1 MSTLRLHRVHSKIVI
16 FAIAALF
23 ATACTTSMVS
33 NNTIESTPPTSNLV
47 IYSGRTES
55 FMQPIILAFN
65 DVYPQI
71 TIQLKSGKNSEL
83 AATIIEE
90 RAKPQADIFIS
101 TDMLTHINLSKE
113 GVLAAA
119 PISGSERVPSAYKA
133 ADGTWTSVTARA
145 RVIMY
150 NTTLVD
156 ESDVPNSMFDLTD
169 PKWRGNVVFANSTN
183 GPFQAQVA
191 AMIKLVGKERTATW
205 LRDLVANDTTFFGG
219 AADLRKAVGAG
230 EFAIGVLN
238 HYNFELQ
245 KREATDNNVAAIYPD
260 QGEGEMGV
268 IVNTTAVGQIL
279 NGPNPTAARLFAE
292 FLFSTTAQQIYAD
305 TNYEYPIIPD
315 VPVASGILT
324 PDQFR
329 QADVDMQS
337 VASDVPE
344 ALELMQSV
352 GIP

>member
-1 MSTLRLHRVHSKIVI
+1 MSTIRLGRISTRVITLWLTLTLLVGCSGSIVSSSVAQSSQI
-16 FAIAALF
+16 K
-23 ATACTTSMVS
+23 
-33 NNTIESTPPTSNLV
+33 SNLV

-55 FMQPIILAFN
+55 FMQPIIMAFN
-65 DVYPQI
+65 DIYPDI

-90 RAKPQADIFIS
+90 RANPQADIFIS

-113 GVLAAA
+113 GVLAPL
-119 PISGSERVPSAYKA
+119 PIHGSERVAAEYKA
-133 ADGTWTSVTARA
+133 PDGTWTSVTARA

-150 NTTLVD
+150 NTSLVSAD
-156 ESDVPNSMFDLTD
+156 EVPQSMFELTD
-169 PKWRGNVVFANSTN
+169 PKWRGKVVFANSTN

-191 AMIKLVGKERTATW
+191 AMMELVGRERTEQW

-245 KREATDNNVAAIYPD
+245 KREATDNNVAAVYPD
-260 QGEGEMGV
+260 QGVGEMGV
-268 IVNTTAVGQIL
+268 IVNTTAVGQVL
-279 NGPNPTAARLFAE
+279 NAPNPTAARLFAE

-315 VPVASGILT
+315 IEVASGILS

-329 QADVDMQS
+329 QATVNMQS
-337 VASDVPE
+337 VASDVP
-344 ALELMQSV
+344 AAIELMQGV

>member
-1 MSTLRLHRVHSKIVI
+1 MSTSPIVQVGI
-16 FAIAALF
+16 RTSLIMLVMMFIAGCSGSIVSTN
-23 ATACTTSMVS
+23 TA
-33 NNTIESTPPTSNLV
+33 ETPHIKSNLV
-47 IYSGRTES
+47 IYSGRSES
-55 FMQPIILAFN
+55 FMQPIIIAFN
-65 DVYPQI
+65 DIYPEI

-90 RAKPQADIFIS
+90 RANPQADIFVS

-113 GVLAAA
+113 GVLAPLA
-119 PISGSERVPSAYKA
+119 IKGSERVSAEYKA
-133 ADGTWTSVTARA
+133 TDGSWTSVTARA

-150 NTTLVD
+150 NTSLVSAD
-156 ESDVPNSMFDLTD
+156 EAPQSMFDLTD
-169 PKWRGNVVFANSTN
+169 PKWRGKVVFANSTN

-191 AMIKLVGKERTATW
+191 AMMKLVGHERTEQW

-245 KREATDNNVAAIYPD
+245 KREATDNNVAAVYPD
-260 QGEGEMGV
+260 QGDGEMGV
-268 IVNTTAVGQIL
+268 LVNTTAVGQIVDA
-279 NGPNPTAARLFAE
+279 PNPTAARLFAE

-305 TNYEYPIIPD
+305 TNYEYPIIPGI
-315 VPVASGILT
+315 PVASGILT

-329 QADVDMQS
+329 QATVNMQS
-337 VASDVPE
+337 VASDVP
-344 ALELMQSV
+344 AAIELMQGV

>member
-1 MSTLRLHRVHSKIVI
+1 MSTARTVQVAIRIVLLTLVMLLI
-16 FAIAALF
+16 IGCSGSIA
-23 ATACTTSMVS
+23 S
-33 NNTIESTPPTSNLV
+33 NMTDETPQIKSNLV

-55 FMQPIILAFN
+55 FMQPIIIAFN
-65 DVYPQI
+65 DIYPDI

-90 RAKPQADIFIS
+90 RANPQADVFIS

-113 GVLAAA
+113 GVLASL
-119 PISGSERVPSAYKA
+119 PIKGSERVPSEYKS

-150 NTTLVD
+150 NTTLVSAD
-156 ESDVPNSMFDLTD
+156 EVPQSMFELTD
-169 PKWRGNVVFANSTN
+169 PKWRGKVVFANSTN

-191 AMIKLVGKERTATW
+191 AMMELVGKERTELW

-245 KREATDNNVAAIYPD
+245 KREATDNQVAAVYPD
-260 QGEGEMGV
+260 QGDGEMGV
-268 IVNTTAVGQIL
+268 MVNTTAVGQIL
-279 NGPNPTAARLFAE
+279 NAPNPTAARLFAE

-329 QADVDMQS
+329 QATVNMQT
-337 VASDVPE
+337 VASDVP
-344 ALELMQSV
+344 AAIELMQGV

>member
-1 MSTLRLHRVHSKIVI
+1 MSTTRFSVTHLHRIALTFVMVI
-16 FAIAALF
+16 LVGCSGSIA
-23 ATACTTSMVS
+23 S
-33 NNTIESTPPTSNLV
+33 NSIAETPPIKSNLV

-55 FMQPIILAFN
+55 FMQPIIIAFN
-65 DVYPQI
+65 DIYPDI

-90 RAKPQADIFIS
+90 RTNPQADIFIS

-113 GVLAAA
+113 GVLAPL
-119 PISGSERVPSAYKA
+119 PINGSERVSAEYKA
-133 ADGTWTSVTARA
+133 TDGTWTSVTARA

-150 NTTLVD
+150 NTNLVSAD
-156 ESDVPNSMFDLTD
+156 EVPQSMFDLTD
-169 PKWRGNVVFANSTN
+169 PKWRGKVVFANSTN

-191 AMIKLVGKERTATW
+191 AMMKLVGRERTEQW
-205 LRDLVANDTTFFGG
+205 LRGLVANDTTFFGG
-219 AADLRKAVGAG
+219 ATDLRKAVGAG

-245 KREATDNNVAAIYPD
+245 KREATDNNVAAVYPD
-260 QGEGEMGV
+260 QGPSEMGV
-268 IVNTTAVGQIL
+268 IVNTTAVGQVL

-315 VPVASGILT
+315 ITVASGILT

-329 QADVDMQS
+329 QAQVNMQT
-337 VASDVPE
+337 VASDVP
-344 ALELMQSV
+344 AAIELMQGV

>member
-1 MSTLRLHRVHSKIVI
+1 MSTTQLHCYRVRFLLLLLTALLIVGCSGSI
-16 FAIAALF
+16 
-23 ATACTTSMVS
+23 VS
-33 NNTIESTPPTSNLV
+33 NSTVETPRIKSNLV

-55 FMQPIILAFN
+55 FMQPIIIAFN
-65 DVYPQI
+65 DIYPDI
-71 TIQLKSGKNSEL
+71 TIQLRSGKNSEL

-90 RAKPQADIFIS
+90 RANPQADIYIS
-101 TDMLTHINLSKE
+101 TDMLTHINLRKE
-113 GVLAAA
+113 GVLA
-119 PISGSERVPSAYKA
+119 PLSIRGSERVPTEYKA

-150 NTTLVD
+150 NTTLVSAD
-156 ESDVPNSMFDLTD
+156 EAPQSMFDLTD
-169 PKWRGNVVFANSTN
+169 PKWRGKVVFANSTN

-191 AMIKLVGKERTATW
+191 SMMKLVGRERTEEW

-219 AADLRKAVGAG
+219 ATDLRKAVGAG

-245 KREATDNNVAAIYPD
+245 KREATDNLVAAVYPD

-268 IVNTTAVGQIL
+268 LVNTTAVGQIL
-279 NGPNPTAARLFAE
+279 NAPNPTAARLFAE

-315 VPVASGILT
+315 VTVASGILT
-324 PDQFR
+324 PNQFR
-329 QADVDMQS
+329 QATVNMQT
-337 VASDVPE
+337 VASDVP
-344 ALELMQSV
+344 AAIELMQGV

>member
-1 MSTLRLHRVHSKIVI
+1 MSTTRLHYRVRILLLLLT
-16 FAIAALF
+16 ALLVVG
-23 ATACTTSMVS
+23 CSGSIVS
-33 NNTIESTPPTSNLV
+33 NSTVEVPQIKSNLV

-55 FMQPIILAFN
+55 FMQPIIIAFN
-65 DVYPQI
+65 DIYPDI
-71 TIQLKSGKNSEL
+71 TIQLRSGKNSEL

-90 RAKPQADIFIS
+90 RANPQADIYIS
-101 TDMLTHINLSKE
+101 TDMLTHINLRKE
-113 GVLAAA
+113 GVLAPL
-119 PISGSERVPSAYKA
+119 PIRGSERVPTEYKA

-150 NTTLVD
+150 NTTLVSAD
-156 ESDVPNSMFDLTD
+156 EAPQSMFDLTD
-169 PKWRGNVVFANSTN
+169 PKWRGKVVFANSTN

-191 AMIKLVGKERTATW
+191 SMMKLVGRERTEEW

-219 AADLRKAVGAG
+219 ATDLRKAVGAG

-245 KREATDNNVAAIYPD
+245 KREATDNLVAAVYPD

-268 IVNTTAVGQIL
+268 LVNTTAVGQIL
-279 NGPNPTAARLFAE
+279 NAPNPTAARLFAE

-315 VPVASGILT
+315 VTVASGILT
-324 PDQFR
+324 PNQFR
-329 QADVDMQS
+329 QATVNMQT
-337 VASDVPE
+337 VASDVP
-344 ALELMQSV
+344 AAIELMQGV

>member
-1 MSTLRLHRVHSKIVI
+1 MSTIPTYQIIIRTLLWLIVL
-16 FAIAALF
+16 AVTAACNGSIA
-23 ATACTTSMVS
+23 
-33 NNTIESTPPTSNLV
+33 STNGAQTPQLKSNLV

-55 FMQPIILAFN
+55 FMQPIIIAFN
-65 DVYPQI
+65 DMYPDI

-90 RAKPQADIFIS
+90 RANPQADIFIS
-101 TDMLTHINLSKE
+101 TDMLTHINLSKQ
-113 GVLAAA
+113 GVLA
-119 PISGSERVPSAYKA
+119 PILINGSDRVPAEYKA

-150 NTTLVD
+150 NTTLVSAN
-156 ESDVPNSMFDLTD
+156 EAPQSMFDLTD
-169 PKWRGNVVFANSTN
+169 PKWRGKVVFANSNN
-183 GPFQAQVA
+183 GQFQAQVA
-191 AMIKLVGKERTATW
+191 AMIKLVGKERTEQW

-219 AADLRKAVGAG
+219 ATDLRKAVGAG

-245 KREATDNNVAAIYPD
+245 KREAIDNQVAAVYPD

-268 IVNTTAVGQIL
+268 MVNTTAVGQVL
-279 NGPNPTAARLFAE
+279 NAPNQTAARLFAE

-305 TNYEYPIIPD
+305 TNYEYPIIPGID
-315 VPVASGILT
+315 VASGILT
-324 PDQFR
+324 PNQFR
-329 QADVDMQS
+329 QATVNMQT
-337 VASDVPE
+337 VASDVP
-344 ALELMQSV
+344 AAIELMQGV

>member
-1 MSTLRLHRVHSKIVI
+1 MSITHVTQSSARILLLVFVTIIMAGCSGSIVSS
-16 FAIAALF
+16 
-23 ATACTTSMVS
+23 TTEAPAPI
-33 NNTIESTPPTSNLV
+33 NSNLV

-55 FMQPIILAFN
+55 FMKPIIVAFN
-65 DVYPQI
+65 DVYPGI

-83 AATIIEE
+83 AAAIIEE
-90 RAKPQADIFIS
+90 RANPQADIFLS
-101 TDMLTHINLSKE
+101 TDMLTHINLSTQ
-113 GVLAAA
+113 GVLAPL
-119 PISGSERVPSAYKA
+119 PIRGSERVSAQFKA

-150 NTTLVD
+150 NTTLVSAD
-156 ESDVPNSMFDLTD
+156 EVPQSMFELTD
-169 PKWRGNVVFANSTN
+169 PKWRGKVVFANSTN

-191 AMIKLVGKERTATW
+191 AMMKLVGKERTEQW

-219 AADLRKAVGAG
+219 ASDLRKAVGAG

-245 KREATDNNVAAIYPD
+245 KREATDNNVAAVYPD
-260 QGEGEMGV
+260 QRDGEMGV
-268 IVNTTAVGQIL
+268 LVNTTAVGQIL
-279 NGPNPTAARLFAE
+279 DAPNPTAARLFAE

-305 TNYEYPIIPD
+305 TNYEYPIIPEI
-315 VPVASGILT
+315 PVASGIRT

-329 QADVDMQS
+329 QATVDMQT
-337 VASDVPE
+337 VASDVP
-344 ALELMQSV
+344 AAIELMQGV